1 MPYASTSFESTI
13 LWRASSLAFI
23 VMASRRSGSSMLAA
37 YVATRIDARP
47 SVCTA
52 MSQIGSD
59 VTRFS
64 AAGSSFGQSM
74 TAGLYGLCVVSSNSQ
89 NIRLC

>member
-23 VMASRRSGSSMLAA
+23 VMASRRSGSLLAA